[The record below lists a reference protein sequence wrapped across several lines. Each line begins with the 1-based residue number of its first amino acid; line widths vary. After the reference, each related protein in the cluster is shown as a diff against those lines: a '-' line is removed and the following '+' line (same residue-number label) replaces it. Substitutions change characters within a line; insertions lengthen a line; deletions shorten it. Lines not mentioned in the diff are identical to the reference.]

1 MNHNNKYLEVV
12 LQCKLNY
19 VIRCEY
25 SLITN
30 LLLSRSPRGS
40 LLKSITNYIKRSRNN
55 HVVIM
60 AIRVDISYIP
70 EDLKNIILNSMDV
83 QSTLDHETNN
93 NKDVIIFTM
102 ENNVQKIKQIV
113 QGILSQNHV
122 NAYIVA
128 ENSEKE
134 NEITILKQGDM
145 EQFGIYICTHCAMS
159 FESEIQRTIHQ
170 RIHYFT

>member
-1 MNHNNKYLEVV
+1 
-12 LQCKLNY
+12 
-19 VIRCEY
+19 
-25 SLITN
+25 
-30 LLLSRSPRGS
+30 
-40 LLKSITNYIKRSRNN
+40 
-55 HVVIM
+55 M
-60 AIRVDISYIP
+60 AIRVDISYLP
-70 EDLKNIILNSMDV
+70 EDLKNIILDSMKLK
-83 QSTLDHETNN
+83 STLDHETNN
-93 NKDVIIFTM
+93 NKDVIIFNM
-102 ENNVQKIKQIV
+102 ENNVQKIKQII
-113 QGILSQNHV
+113 QDILSQNHV